1 MPIAFR
7 KRRRCDSSKNDD
19 KLCTMYHTLILV
31 ESLCGYHLELG
42 HSISARVLAYFTY
55 LPSRYRSRTNPAS
68 ISYYPLKMDISTP
81 SSLGIETELDE
92 LMVLRTNF
100 HGHKAPKSSVMPL
113 LVIPYLV

>member
-1 MPIAFR
+1 
-7 KRRRCDSSKNDD
+7 
-19 KLCTMYHTLILV
+19 MYHTLILV